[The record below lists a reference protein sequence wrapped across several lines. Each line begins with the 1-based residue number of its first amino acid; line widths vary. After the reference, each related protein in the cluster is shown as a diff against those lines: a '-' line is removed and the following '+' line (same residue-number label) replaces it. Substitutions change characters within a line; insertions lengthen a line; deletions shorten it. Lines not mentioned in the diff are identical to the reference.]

1 MWRLKYLIYGMIPSV
16 LLGIAL
22 YFVAPAITDAF
33 RDAVRDSAVKT
44 VQTTFEQEVPTKVA
58 PGTWSTGS
66 RFRSMNRR

>member
-44 VQTTFEQEVPTKVA
+44 VQTTFEREVPTKVA
-58 PGTWSTGS
+58 RVSWSS
-66 RFRSMNRR
+66 RRMSCSGR